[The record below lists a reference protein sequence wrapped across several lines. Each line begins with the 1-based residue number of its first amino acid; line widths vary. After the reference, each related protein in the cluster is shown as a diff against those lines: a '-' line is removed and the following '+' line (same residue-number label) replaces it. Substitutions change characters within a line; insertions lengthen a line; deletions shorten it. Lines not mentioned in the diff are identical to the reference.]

1 MGLVIAVLGLGEAG
15 GALAADLAAGGADV
29 RGWDPRPDRGARA
42 TSAPDAVRGSD
53 VVLSVNDAGVAVQ
66 AAREVADELRD
77 GQVYADLNTGGAPLK
92 RELAGVVAP
101 TGALFADVALMAP
114 VPGTG
119 VRTPALASG
128 PGAEAFAARLAPL
141 GMPVEVIGP
150 EPGAAATRKLL
161 RSVFMKGLAATC
173 LESLAAARAAG
184 SEDWMRDEIASVLDG
199 CRRRSARAPGGRQPP
214 PRGAAGRGDGRR
226 HRPAG
231 RAGRARA
238 RVARRS
244 RVARGAP
251 RCLSTPSR
259 ASAPASWCAAP
270 STRTSTSRPTSST
283 GASPTSRS
291 RAACRRSGWP
301 ASGSSRTTPP
311 RPSARGWSPRR
322 FPASTCSVR
331 SRSTAPSAA

>member
-15 GALAADLAAGGADV
+15 RALVADLTAGGADV

-66 AAREVADELRD
+66 AAREVADELRE

-184 SEDWMRDEIASVLDG
+184 SEDWMREEIASVLTGAD
-199 CRRRSARAPGGRQPP
+199 RALLERLETGS
-214 PRGAAGRGDGRR
+214 RR
-226 HRPAG
+226 HA
-231 RAGRARA
+231 ARRVAEMDDATAQLDELGVPA
-238 RVARRS
+238 RV
-244 RVARGAP
+244 
-251 RCLSTPSR
+251 
-259 ASAPASWCAAP
+259 
-270 STRTSTSRPTSST
+270 
-283 GASPTSRS
+283 S
-291 RAACRRSGWP
+291 RAARAWLEELRD
-301 ASGSSRTTPP
+301 A
-311 RPSARGWSPRR
+311 
-322 FPASTCSVR
+322 
-331 SRSTAPSAA
+331 